1 MNFYDL
7 DIEFPDMV
15 FDTIIFGSSFM
26 LMPDQSKA
34 IELAKSI
41 NKFNLEHLSKNGKI
55 YFLLTLY
62 DEKNGFNKFMQIVKP
77 YLKYMTTVD
86 FGKVTYKSDF

>member
-7 DIEFPDMV
+7 DLDFTDML

-41 NKFNLEHLSKNGKI
+41 NIFYLRASIKKWKDI
-55 YFLLTLY
+55 LLAYSL
-62 DEKNGFNKFMQIVKP
+62 
-77 YLKYMTTVD
+77 
-86 FGKVTYKSDF
+86 

>member
-7 DIEFPDMV
+7 DIEFPDVM

-41 NKFNLEHLSKNGKI
+41 NIFYFRAFIKKWKNL
-55 YFLLTLY
+55 LLTYTLR
-62 DEKNGFNKFMQIVKP
+62 
-77 YLKYMTTVD
+77 
-86 FGKVTYKSDF
+86 